1 MREIIYSKSYEFCY
15 KLANDTNWIS
25 VSQATAKCTIHGLES
40 GGKYDFRV
48 AYVGKKTT
56 KVYSDVLSIF
66 IL

>member
-15 KLANDTNWIS
+15 KLASDSNWIS
-25 VSQATAKCTIHGLES
+25 FSQASAKCTIQGLES

-48 AYVGKKTT
+48 AYVGKTPT
-56 KVYSDVLSIF
+56 KVYSNVLSTF